1 MNYEKM
7 TNEEL
12 LKQAQILM
20 NIISSAYDQD
30 ELDGVLHEV
39 GM

>member
-12 LKQAQILM
+12 LEQAQIIM

-30 ELDGVLHEV
+30 ELDGVLLEV